1 MRMGDKNIIDIFR
14 FKTKGCPVYLI
25 RAFTLI
31 ETALNKN
38 LQSVAFDIETGAG
51 DCACSSEKFE

>member
-1 MRMGDKNIIDIFR
+1 MGDKDVIDIFG
-14 FKTKGCPVYLI
+14 FKTKGRPVYLV

-38 LQSVAFDIETGAG
+38 LQSVAFDIITGAG
-51 DCACSSEKFE
+51 NCACSSEKFE